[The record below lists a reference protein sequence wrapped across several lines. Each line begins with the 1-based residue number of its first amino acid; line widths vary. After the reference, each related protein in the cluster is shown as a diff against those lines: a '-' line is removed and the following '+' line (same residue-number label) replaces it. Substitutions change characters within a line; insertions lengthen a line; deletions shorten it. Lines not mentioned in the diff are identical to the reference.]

1 MRGALSVA
9 CLYALFGMI
18 ATVVNLGTQRLV
30 FTFGHGPVLF
40 ALAIAAG
47 TGTGLVV
54 KYLLDG
60 RWIFANHLPGLSGHG
75 RRFGIYSA
83 TGIVTTAIFWGMET
97 GFWVA
102 WQTEAMRELGGVLG
116 LAIGYAI
123 KYFLD
128 RRFVFTPEP
137 AGRAA

>member
-1 MRGALSVA
+1 MRAGLVLAG
-9 CLYALFGMI
+9 LYALFGAI

-30 FTFGHGPVLF
+30 FTLGHGPVIF

-47 TGTGLVV
+47 TATGLVV
-54 KYLLDG
+54 KYLLDD
-60 RWIFANHLPGLSGHG
+60 RWIFASHIAGFSGHG

-83 TGIVTTAIFWGMET
+83 TGIVTTAIFWGVET
-97 GFWVA
+97 GFWLT

-116 LAIGYAI
+116 LAIGYVI

-128 RRFVFTPEP
+128 RRFVFTPQP